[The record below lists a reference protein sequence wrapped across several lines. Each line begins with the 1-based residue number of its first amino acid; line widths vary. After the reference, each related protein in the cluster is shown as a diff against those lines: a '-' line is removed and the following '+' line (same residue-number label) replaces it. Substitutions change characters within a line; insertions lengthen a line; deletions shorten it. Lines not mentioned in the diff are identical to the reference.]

1 MKIEPTNPARRALA
15 RDRGFTLTELIVVVA
30 IVGILAAI
38 GLPMYS
44 DYSRTSKRADA
55 QQSLLRMAQL
65 QERYFTER
73 NTYAPQTSDLG
84 YSDAPP
90 NAANLAVSNEEFWAL
105 SVVPP
110 AGPPYLTYT
119 LRAVPNGTHSDP
131 ECAAITVDS
140 TGIKA
145 PADCW
150 SGR

>member
-73 NTYAPQTSDLG
+73 STYAAQTRDLG
-84 YSDAPP
+84 YSDLPP
-90 NAANLAVSNEEFWAL
+90 NAAKLPLAGAFQLLAENAKA
-105 SVVPP
+105 
-110 AGPPYLTYT
+110 AG
-119 LRAVPNGTHSDP
+119 LRRTEGAHQ
-131 ECAAITVDS
+131 
-140 TGIKA
+140 
-145 PADCW
+145 
-150 SGR
+150 RQ

>member
-1 MKIEPTNPARRALA
+1 MKIEPMNPPRRALA

-73 NTYAPQTSDLG
+73 NLYATQTSDLG
-84 YSDAPP
+84 YSDQPP
-90 NAANLAVSNEEFWAL
+90 NAANRAVSNEEFWAL
-105 SVVPP
+105 SVDPVVGP
-110 AGPPYLTYT
+110 ALSYT
-119 LRAVPNGTHSDP
+119 LRAVPHGTHSDP
-131 ECAAITVDS
+131 ECAAITLDS

-145 PADCW
+145 PDDCW